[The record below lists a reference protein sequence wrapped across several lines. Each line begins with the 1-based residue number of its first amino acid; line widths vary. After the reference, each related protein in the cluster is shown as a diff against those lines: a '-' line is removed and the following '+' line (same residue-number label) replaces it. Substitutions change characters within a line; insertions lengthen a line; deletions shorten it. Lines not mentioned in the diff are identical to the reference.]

1 MARETVYNKITN
13 DDLIKQINP
22 KNIELMNDFLDY
34 LSSIDRSQL
43 TILNY
48 RSDLNIF
55 FCYNVI
61 HNDNKYFVELTKRQ
75 IAKFQNYALNDLQ
88 WSSNRLRRVK
98 SALSSM
104 SNYIENIL
112 DDEIENF
119 KPIIRKIEN
128 PVKEPVREKTVF
140 TDEEIQWLLDTLV
153 EKNKYQQACAIA
165 LACYS
170 GARKRELLRFKV
182 DYFDNS
188 NIILDG
194 AMYKTP
200 EKIKTKGRSN
210 RTGKPLYKYT
220 LIDFK
225 KYFDLWM
232 KQREELGIE
241 SEWLFVSKNNNI
253 WEQAKVSLMD
263 SYAETCSKLLNKDFY
278 FHSLRHFL
286 CSKLCKKNIPTSIIQ
301 EYYGWNSTEMV
312 NIYNDNE
319 ATDSFGEY
327 FTKDGIKQVEEG
339 KL

>member
-1 MARETVYNKITN
+1 MARSTVYNKITS
-13 DDLIKQINP
+13 DELISQINK
-22 KNIELMNDFLDY
+22 KNIELMNDFLEY
-34 LSSIDRSQL
+34 LASIDRSEL
-43 TILNY
+43 TIKNY
-48 RSDLNIF
+48 KSDLQIF
-55 FCYNVI
+55 FCYNVEN
-61 HNDNKYFVELTKRQ
+61 NDNRYFVELTKRQ
-75 IAKFQNYALNDLQ
+75 IAKFQNYALNELG

-112 DDEIENF
+112 DDEIKDF

-128 PVKEPVREKTVF
+128 PVNEPVREKTILS
-140 TDEEIQWLLDTLV
+140 DEEVQELLDKLV
-153 EKNKYQQACAIA
+153 EENKYQQACAIA

-170 GARKRELLRFKV
+170 GARKRELCRFKV
-182 DYFDNS
+182 EYFNES

-210 RTGKPLYKYT
+210 KVGKPLYKYT

-225 KYFDLWM
+225 KYYDLWM
-232 KQREELGIE
+232 KDREEKGIK
-241 SEWLFVSKNNNI
+241 SEWLFVTKRNG
-253 WEQAKVSLMD
+253 EYLQADITLMD
-263 SYAETCSKLLNKDFY
+263 SYAQTCSKILNKDFY

-301 EYYGWNSTEMV
+301 EYYGWSSVDMI

-327 FTKDGIKQVEEG
+327 FTKDGIKEATEG
-339 KL
+339 TL